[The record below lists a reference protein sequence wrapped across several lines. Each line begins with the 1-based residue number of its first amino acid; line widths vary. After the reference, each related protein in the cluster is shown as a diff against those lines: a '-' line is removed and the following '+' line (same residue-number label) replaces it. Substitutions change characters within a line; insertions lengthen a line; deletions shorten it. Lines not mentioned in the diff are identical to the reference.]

1 MLPMSLPSV
10 QKKLQEHGVH
20 VSYITLKR
28 RSQDGTLS
36 AARRGRKFDFDVIL
50 RLLAPQ
56 GDALAP
62 RSFRA
67 PEGASAG
74 AARPLKASRR
84 SDASPYGAQGTPDDH
99 PSAAIQERVMSELE
113 GLPQASAQERFDFMV
128 RIANQIDV
136 LVSAVQR
143 LEQAIAGLDAVRKM
157 LMIKDDEAR
166 SSLRERLEA
175 AHAQIESLRGGVGG
189 GSALDVARMQA
200 SLARLVG
207 MVERAPWLAN

>member
-1 MLPMSLPSV
+1 
-10 QKKLQEHGVH
+10 
-20 VSYITLKR
+20 
-28 RSQDGTLS
+28 
-36 AARRGRKFDFDVIL
+36 
-50 RLLAPQ
+50 
-56 GDALAP
+56 
-62 RSFRA
+62 
-67 PEGASAG
+67 
-74 AARPLKASRR
+74 
-84 SDASPYGAQGTPDDH
+84 
-99 PSAAIQERVMSELE
+99 
-113 GLPQASAQERFDFMV
+113 MV